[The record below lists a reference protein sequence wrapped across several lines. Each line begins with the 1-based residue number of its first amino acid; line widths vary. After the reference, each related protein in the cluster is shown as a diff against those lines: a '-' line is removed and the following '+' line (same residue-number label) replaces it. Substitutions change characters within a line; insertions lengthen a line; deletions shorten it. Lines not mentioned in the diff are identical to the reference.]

1 MRDETI
7 RLAEPPPAH
16 PFQIHNVKEQKTP
29 SRSALAPGREAGLYA
44 PHTAVSMPLRALNIK
59 GLNRLDPG
67 PRWLARCSAFGADT
81 AYIQMG
87 SKPFGNKE
95 NIVCPGAPP

>member
-1 MRDETI
+1 MCLMRDETI

-59 GLNRLDPG
+59 GLNRLDQG
-67 PRWLARCSAFGADT
+67 PRLAG
-81 AYIQMG
+81 
-87 SKPFGNKE
+87 P
-95 NIVCPGAPP
+95 APACHAITGHI